1 MSVFQQG
8 KKTTEFL
15 IFFFFAPS
23 FAIGDVHLPMPHSDL
38 ALVNK
43 LDK

>member
-8 KKTTEFL
+8 KKTTEFQ
-15 IFFFFAPS
+15 FFFFAPS
-23 FAIGDVHLPMPHSDL
+23 FAIGDVHLPIPHSDL